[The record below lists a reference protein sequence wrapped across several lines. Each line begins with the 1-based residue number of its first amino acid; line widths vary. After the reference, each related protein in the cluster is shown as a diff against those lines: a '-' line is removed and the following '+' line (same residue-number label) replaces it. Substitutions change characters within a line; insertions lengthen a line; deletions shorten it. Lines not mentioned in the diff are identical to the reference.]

1 MALRKD
7 NFLIHPDEFIARA
20 RNLQSVLKDRAK
32 KTRQDRKVPVE
43 TIQALKDAEFFRMMR
58 PKKWGGY
65 EMNPKYFYDVVFE
78 IARVCPST
86 GWVLSVVGV
95 HDWQMALLDDQAA
108 KDVWGDDL
116 DTLVCSSYM
125 PTGKTTEA
133 EGGVIF
139 NGTWNFS
146 SGCDHAK
153 WAFLGGLMSAG
164 EGPVK
169 ISDMK
174 SFLIPSSDFRIV
186 DDWHTTGLQGSG
198 SKTITVKDAFVP
210 SYRIHGFKEGFEC
223 NSPGIKINTAPIFK
237 LPFGQVFIRAVSMP
251 AVGAA
256 QGALDAYCE
265 YNKSRL
271 SSSGVP
277 ASSMPASLHAATVA
291 NSTIR
296 TAKLKMHDAY
306 DSLLKFVHENK
317 DFPDL
322 VRSEYRYDAAEA
334 VTSCVAAVQD
344 LLSNSGGRAI
354 HQGNAI
360 NEFSQ
365 DMQAFRQHAANQP
378 HALNANL
385 GAVLFGESNSDHF
398 S

>member
-1 MALRKD
+1 MELRQEVWE
-7 NFLIHPDEFIARA
+7 IHPDEFISRA
-20 RNLQSVLKDRAK
+20 RKLHPVLKQRAQ
-32 KTRQDRKVPVE
+32 KTREDRKVPKE
-43 TIQALKDAEFFRMMR
+43 TIQELKDAEFFRMMR

-78 IARVCPST
+78 ISRVCPST

-108 KDVWGDDL
+108 QDVWGKDL
-116 DTLVCSSYM
+116 DTLICSSYM
-125 PTGKTTEA
+125 PTGKTTPT

-153 WAFLGGLMSAG
+153 WAFLGGTMSSS
-164 EGPVK
+164 EGPVDLGD
-169 ISDMK
+169 IK
-174 SFLIPSSDFRIV
+174 SFLVPSSDFKII
-186 DDWHTTGLQGSG
+186 DDWYTTGLQGSG
-198 SKTITVKDAFVP
+198 SKSIVVKDVFVP

-223 NSPGIKINTAPIFK
+223 NSPGIKINKAPIFK
-237 LPFGQVFIRAVSMP
+237 LPFGQVFVRAVSMP
-251 AVGAA
+251 SVGTA

-271 SSSGVP
+271 SSTGVP
-277 ASSMPASLHAATVA
+277 ASTNPASLHAATVA
-291 NSTIR
+291 NSAIR
-296 TAKLKMHDAY
+296 AAVLKMHDAY
-306 DSLLKFVHENK
+306 DSLLGYVESKK
-317 DFPDL
+317 DFPDY
-322 VRSEYRYDAAEA
+322 VRAEYRYDAAEA
-334 VTSCVAAVQD
+334 VTSCVNAVQD

-354 HQGNAI
+354 HQGNAV
-360 NEFSQ
+360 NEFLQ

-378 HALNANL
+378 HALDVNL
-385 GAVLFGESNSDHF
+385 GSVLFGEPNVDYF